1 MGNDKYP
8 QPIEWTVSRESRE
21 SRDLPVA
28 DSTGREADVIYDV
41 LSERRRRHVLR
52 CLQEYDESMTLADVA
67 DEVAVRE
74 LGKRITDIS
83 AETVMEI
90 YLSLYH
96 SHVPKL
102 TAAGIVEYD
111 QERDLVT
118 TRNLEPVEPYLDMLE
133 ERDP

>member
-8 QPIEWTVSRESRE
+8 RPIEWTVSRESRE
-21 SRDLPVA
+21 SRDLSVA

-102 TAAGIVEYD
+102 TAAGLVEYD

>member
-1 MGNDKYP
+1 M
-8 QPIEWTVSRESRE
+8 
-21 SRDLPVA
+21 
-28 DSTGREADVIYDV
+28 IYDV
-41 LSERRRRHVLR
+41 LSERRRRDVLR
-52 CLQEYDESMTLADVA
+52 CLQEYNESMTLADVA

-118 TRNLEPVEPYLDMLE
+118 TKNLEPVEPYLDMLE
-133 ERDP
+133 ERDR

>member
-1 MGNDKYP
+1 M
-8 QPIEWTVSRESRE
+8 SRESRE
-21 SRDLPVA
+21 PRSGEPPD
-28 DSTGREADVIYDV
+28 READVIYDV
-41 LSERRRRHVLR
+41 LSERRRRYVLK

-83 AETVMEI
+83 AETVMEV

-96 SHVPKL
+96 SHLPKL

-111 QERDLVT
+111 QERDIVIAKDLD
-118 TRNLEPVEPYLDMLE
+118 PVEPYLQLLD
-133 ERDP
+133 ERDT